1 MLLGREYRLRSDTG
15 LWLARGRLAR
25 EGHAGRAEGGR
36 CFGTGELDWRRKLSR
51 HILDANDTD
60 EWRRASGCLCG
71 KATLPLVVRTA
82 PSSASVT
89 VTRGGVV
96 LPFPFPF
103 SVASSVSDSAGPASG
118 DERNVCDFGLA
129 RAGESAGDRPRLE
142 KSAEWGRGRVVAI
155 AEGAGGEVQ

>member
-1 MLLGREYRLRSDTG
+1 MLLGREYRLRPG
-15 LWLARGRLAR
+15 PRLARGRLAR

>member
-1 MLLGREYRLRSDTG
+1 MLLGREYRLRPG
-15 LWLARGRLAR
+15 PRLARGRLAR

-89 VTRGGVV
+89 VTRGGDV

-155 AEGAGGEVQ
+155 AGAAGGEVQ